1 MGIIM
6 EMGKINNNIFYI
18 IFQKKILFCFFLII
32 LIIIN
37 KILINKIHK
46 INIKKKENKNKKSTI
61 KLIIKTII
69 NFFKLKKILNK
80 WERDYQNQLEKK
92 KK

>member
-18 IFQKKILFCFFLII
+18 IFQKKILFCFFWII

>member
-1 MGIIM
+1 M

-18 IFQKKILFCFFLII
+18 IFQKKILFCFFWII

-46 INIKKKENKNKKSTI
+46 INIKI
-61 KLIIKTII
+61 
-69 NFFKLKKILNK
+69 KKIK
-80 WERDYQNQLEKK
+80 IKNQ
-92 KK
+92 

>member
-1 MGIIM
+1 M

-18 IFQKKILFCFFLII
+18 IFQKKILFCFFWII